1 MAEKKL
7 TQAEEIAILREK
19 LEALEA
25 SDRPRVKRRG
35 RDCQ

>member
-7 TQAEEIAILREK
+7 TQAEEIAILKEK

-25 SDRPRVKRRG
+25 SDIPKVKRRG
-35 RDCQ
+35 PTKV